1 MSAHNV
7 LQEQLV
13 ADHTLITPAA
23 GETVQVDRSP
33 AIINAGVSFSVS
45 APQAAGLL
53 LAINNTSGS
62 GSILVSGQVAAQNS
76 NTVADQSVAANT
88 LCTFISV
95 EDSAGAVFFKKVY

>member
-23 GETVQVDRSP
+23 AETVQVDRSP

-62 GSILVSGQVAAQNS
+62 SITVSGQVAAQNS
-76 NTVADQSVAANT
+76 NTVANQSVAANT

>member
-23 GETVQVDRSP
+23 AETVQVDRSP

-53 LAINNTSGS
+53 LAINNTSG
-62 GSILVSGQVAAQNS
+62 GSITVSGQVAAQNS
-76 NTVADQSVAANT
+76 NTVTNQSIAANT

-95 EDSAGAVFFKKVY
+95 EDSAGAVFFKKIY

>member
-23 GETVQVDRSP
+23 DETVQVDRSP
-33 AIINAGVSFSVS
+33 AIINAGVDFSVS

-62 GSILVSGQVAAQNS
+62 SITVSGQVAAQTS
-76 NTVADQSVAANT
+76 NTVANQTVTANT

-95 EDSAGAVFFKKVY
+95 EDSAGAVFFKKIY